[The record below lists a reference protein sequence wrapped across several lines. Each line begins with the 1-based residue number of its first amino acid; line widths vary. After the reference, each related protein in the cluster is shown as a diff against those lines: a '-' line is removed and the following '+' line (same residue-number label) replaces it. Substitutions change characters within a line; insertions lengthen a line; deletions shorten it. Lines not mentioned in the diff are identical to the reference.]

1 MAVKNVRKK
10 DFGRVNNYQGLL
22 NETLTQPYRIEC
34 DPFPTVTTDAEIRA
48 VLPKYFEQHPDNPLL
63 TVRQINVSQSLAWHQ
78 YEADVQYSSEPLTDE
93 EKERENEPDPTL
105 RKARVEWDSA
115 EFMLPIYRDIN
126 GEPTLNSAG
135 DYPDPPIEIEVSRWV
150 ISVEKDVTS
159 IPAWIMTHR
168 NVINANAFT
177 IRGVAIPA
185 EVAKV
190 SGLRISDI
198 KYEGDYEFFTL
209 SYQLHL
215 ATVLEETWK
224 LKMLDQ
230 GLHEIETV
238 DGDDVKKPIKIDDED
253 VKQPVLLNGSG
264 SAILNPTPADAI
276 YLDFE
281 GYPKISFV
289 DLPGIDG
296 A

>member
-1 MAVKNVRKK
+1 MAVTKVRKK
-10 DFGRVNNYQGLL
+10 DLGRVSNYQGVI
-22 NETLTQPYRIEC
+22 NETLMQPYRIDC
-34 DPFPTVTTDAEIRA
+34 DPHPIVTTEAEIRA
-48 VLPKYFEQHPDNPLL
+48 ALPQYLSQHPDNPLM
-63 TVRQINVSQSLAWHQ
+63 TVRQININQSLSWHQ
-78 YEADVQYSSEPLTDE
+78 YEAEIHYSSEPLTDE
-93 EKERENEPDPTL
+93 EKERENEPNPTL
-105 RKARVEWDSA
+105 RRARVEWESA
-115 EFMLPIYRDIN
+115 DFMLPIYRDIN

-150 ISVEKDVTS
+150 VSVEKDVNS

-168 NVINANAFT
+168 NVINLAAFT
-177 IRGVAIPA
+177 IRGVSIPA
-185 EVAKV
+185 EVAKL

-198 KYEGDYEFFTL
+198 KSEGDYEYFTL

-238 DGDDVKKPIKIDDED
+238 DGVDVKKPIKIDDED
-253 VKQPVLLNGSG
+253 AKQPVLLDGSG

-276 YLDFE
+276 YLDYE
-281 GYPKISFV
+281 GYPKISFA

>member
-1 MAVKNVRKK
+1 MAVRQVRKK
-10 DFGRVNNYQGLL
+10 DYGRVSNYQGLL

-48 VLPKYFEQHPDNPLL
+48 ELPNYFEQHPDNPLL

-78 YEADVQYSSEPLTDE
+78 YEAEIQYSSEPLTDE
-93 EKERENEPDPTL
+93 EKERENEPNPTL
-105 RKARVEWDSA
+105 RKARVEWNSA

-168 NVINANAFT
+168 NVINADAFT
-177 IRGVAIPA
+177 IRGVAISA

-190 SGLRISDI
+190 SGLRISDT
-198 KYEGDYEFFTL
+198 KYEGEYEYFTL

-238 DGDDVKKPIKIDDED
+238 DGEDIKKAIKINDED
-253 VKQPVLLNGSG
+253 VKQPVLLDGSG
-264 SAILNPTPADAI
+264 SAILNPSPADAI
-276 YLDFE
+276 YLEFE

-296 A
+296 V